1 MTQPYQ
7 KHSDTSRMAAES
19 LETAETMEGEILA
32 LLASA
37 GAEGMIGDDIALVLA
52 KSHPTLQSGTIA
64 ARLRGLELKG
74 KACQTIHTRLTR
86 NNRQA
91 HVWKLPEHTLKM
103 EVLPAQDKPEKERN
117 RELIEATAFFLQG
130 LVKSGAIKYVAHHD
144 RCHQLSC
151 ELFKMLER
159 K

>member
-103 EVLPAQDKPEKERN
+103 EVLPAQDKPEQAMIDRLK
-117 RELIEATAFFLQG
+117 
-130 LVKSGAIKYVAHHD
+130 KSGFKWSPRNVAWQRQLTPNAVRVVPYVLQAE
-144 RCHQLSC
+144 SVS
-151 ELFKMLER
+151 
-159 K
+159 